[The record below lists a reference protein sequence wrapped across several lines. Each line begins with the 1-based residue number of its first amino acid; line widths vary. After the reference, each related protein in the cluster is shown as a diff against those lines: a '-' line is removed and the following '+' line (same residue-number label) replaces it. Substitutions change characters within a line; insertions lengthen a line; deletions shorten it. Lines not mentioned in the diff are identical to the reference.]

1 MRHLG
6 LVFWLCAAPAVWA
19 ADVSAF
25 PGAEGF
31 GARAKGGCG
40 GQALFVVNLN
50 DSGLGSLRAACE
62 AKGARMVVFRVSGLI
77 DLKSPIRVKEPYVT
91 IAGQTAPG
99 DGICLRGASFLIDT
113 HDVVVR
119 HLRVRPGD
127 ILGEEFDSIGIG
139 GQSHDII
146 LDHCSASW
154 SVDEALSPSGAIRDV
169 TVQWCVIAEGLNR
182 SVHHKGAHGYGSLV
196 RAIGGLTMHH
206 NLWAHNNGRNPRLG
220 DNYGKP
226 PFPTFDVRNNVMYDF
241 GGICSGMTGDRLDA
255 NYVANYIRP
264 GPSSN
269 RQRGPIVLT
278 DTASVKYYLQGN
290 IVEHRPEMT
299 ADNAKMF
306 DRTEKDGRK
315 LAEVVK
321 TPFETP
327 AVKTTSA
334 QAAFEAVL
342 AEVGACRPVRDP
354 IDSRIVSEARNR
366 TGSVID
372 SQWEVGGWPAYRSA
386 RPPTDSDR
394 DGMPDAWEKA
404 HALNP
409 HDASDAA
416 KDRDGD
422 GYTNIEEYVN
432 ELAKP
437 LQPRMNAN
445 KRE

>member
-1 MRHLG
+1 
-6 LVFWLCAAPAVWA
+6 V
-19 ADVSAF
+19 
-25 PGAEGF
+25 
-31 GARAKGGCG
+31 
-40 GQALFVVNLN
+40 
-50 DSGLGSLRAACE
+50 
-62 AKGARMVVFRVSGLI
+62 
-77 DLKSPIRVKEPYVT
+77 
-91 IAGQTAPG
+91 
-99 DGICLRGASFLIDT
+99 
-113 HDVVVR
+113 
-119 HLRVRPGD
+119 
-127 ILGEEFDSIGIG
+127 
-139 GQSHDII
+139 
-146 LDHCSASW
+146 DHCSAGW
-154 SVDEALSPSGAIRDV
+154 SVDESLSPSGAIRDV
-169 TVQWCVIAEGLNR
+169 TVQWCIIAEGLNR

-206 NLWAHNNGRNPRLG
+206 NLWAHNIARNPRLG

-226 PFPTFDVRNNVMYDF
+226 PFPAFDIRNNVMYDF
-241 GGICSGMTGDRLDA
+241 GGICSGMTGDKLDA

-278 DTASVKYYLQGN
+278 ETASVKYYLQGN

-306 DRTEKDGRK
+306 DRAEKDGRR

-342 AEVGACRPVRDP
+342 AEAGACRPVRDP
-354 IDSRIVSEARNR
+354 IDARLVSEARNR

-386 RPPTDSDR
+386 RPPMDSDR
-394 DGMPDAWEKA
+394 DGMPDAWETA

-409 HDASDAA
+409 RDASDAA

-422 GYTNIEEYVN
+422 GYTNIEEYTN

-437 LQPRMNAN
+437 LQPRMNAS

>member
-6 LVFWLCAAPAVWA
+6 LVFCLCAAPAIWA
-19 ADVSAF
+19 AEVPAF

-31 GARAKGGCG
+31 GARAKGGRG
-40 GQALFVVNLN
+40 GQVLFVVNLN

-77 DLKSPIRVKEPYVT
+77 DLKSPIRVKEPYLT

-99 DGICLRGASFLIDT
+99 DGVCLRGAGLDIES
-113 HDVVVR
+113 HDVIVR
-119 HLRVRPGD
+119 HLRARPGD
-127 ILGEEFDSIGIG
+127 ILGQEVDAIAIG
-139 GQSHDII
+139 GDSHDVIV
-146 LDHCSASW
+146 DHCSAGW
-154 SVDEALSPSGAIRDV
+154 SVDESLSPSGAIRDV
-169 TVQWCVIAEGLNR
+169 TVQWCIIAEGLNR
-182 SVHHKGAHGYGSLV
+182 SVHKKGAHGYGSLV

-206 NLWAHNNGRNPRLG
+206 NFWAHNIARNPRLG

-226 PFPTFDVRNNVMYDF
+226 PFPTFDIRNNVMYDF
-241 GGICSGMTGDRLDA
+241 GGTCSGLTGDKLDA

-269 RQRGPIVLT
+269 RQRGPIVLS

-290 IVEHRPEMT
+290 IVEHRPELT

-306 DRTEKDGRK
+306 DRIEKDGRK

-334 QAAFEAVL
+334 QTAFEAVL
-342 AEVGACRPVRDP
+342 AEAGACRPVRDS
-354 IDSRIVSEARNR
+354 IDARLISEARNR

-372 SQWEVGGWPAYRSA
+372 SQWEVGGWPAYRGA
-386 RPPTDSDR
+386 RPPLDSDR

-409 HDASDAA
+409 RDASDAA

-422 GYTNIEEYVN
+422 GYTNIEEYIN

-437 LQPRMNAN
+437 LQPRVSAT